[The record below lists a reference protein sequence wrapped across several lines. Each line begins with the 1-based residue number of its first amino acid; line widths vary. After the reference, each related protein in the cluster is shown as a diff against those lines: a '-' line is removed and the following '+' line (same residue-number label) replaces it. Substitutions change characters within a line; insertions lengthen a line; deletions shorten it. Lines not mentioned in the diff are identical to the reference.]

1 VIGKTIS
8 REELERRL
16 VMLEEQ
22 LQQQS
27 RFAAINQTLFK
38 IANAINET
46 ADLDELFSSI
56 HQALCLIIDTT
67 NFYIALYDASDDSLT
82 FPYIVDTVDTC
93 YPPVIEVSKTAS
105 LTAEVIRT
113 KAPLLVTKAEI
124 LARQAASTLTIPA
137 CTPSEIWL
145 GVPLRTQNGIV
156 GVMAVQ
162 HYQDAGRYDQTDLTV
177 LVAVADQV
185 AVAIERKQL
194 EKALRDSEQIFRQLI
209 ETASDAIYLIDEQG
223 HIIRTNSA
231 AARMLGRTVG
241 EMSSLTL
248 DMIDANFSLS
258 EFMAFWRSV
267 PDNEPLIFESSHIRA
282 DGSLVPV
289 EISGAKFT
297 VNGKGCF
304 YGIARDISGR
314 KHAEEV
320 LRDSEERYRLLSDLT
335 MEGIVIHKNGMA
347 IDLNSS
353 MADMLGY
360 RREELFAKDFLGF
373 VHEDDRALVRANLA
387 KDYASPYVVRMLRAN
402 GEYFYAEIEARN
414 FQQKGDTWRVSAIRD
429 ITERKRAEEALRES
443 EERFQKMLG
452 LVPDMISIHDPEMN
466 ILYSNWQG
474 FAAVPEDRRRRNS
487 KCFRT
492 YRGLDDVCPDCQA
505 GRVLQTGQP
514 FQEEVALPEGSWIDL
529 RVIPLLDEQG
539 DVEIFMEWV
548 RDITLQKKAEENQ
561 KRLQVQL
568 TQAQK
573 MESVGRLAGGV
584 AHDFNNMLGVILGY
598 TELAVNHVPA
608 DTRLGEYLQQIHG
621 AAKRSA
627 DMTQQLLAF
636 ARKQTIAPKVLDL
649 NETVAGMITMLHRLI
664 GENID
669 LVWRPA
675 PEVVPVKM
683 DPSQLDQIMAN
694 LCVNAR
700 DAISGVGRLTI
711 ETAPAVFDQAYCA
724 DRPEAAPGAF
734 ARLTV
739 SDDGCGMDRQTL
751 EKLFEPFFTTK
762 EIGAGT
768 GLGLATVYGIVKQND
783 GFVEVESTPGIGTTF
798 HLFLPLYRED
808 ADSGPQ
814 RVAPPRTTAGSE
826 TVLLVEDEP
835 MILEMTTMM
844 LELQGYRVLPAGKP
858 TEALRLADE
867 HAGEIHLLITDVIM
881 PEMNGRDLA
890 ARLQAGYPRV
900 KCLFMSGYTA
910 SVIGPHG
917 VLDEG
922 FAFIQ
927 KPFSMSD
934 LCNRV
939 RDVLDAR
946 RSDEQNAIPQ

>member
-1 VIGKTIS
+1 MKKRFS
-8 REELERRL
+8 RDELEQRL
-16 VMLEEQ
+16 VELEEQ

-46 ADLDELFSSI
+46 ADLDELFTSI

-67 NFYIALYDASDDSLT
+67 NFYIALYDVSDDSLT

-113 KAPLLVTKAEI
+113 RAPLLVTKAEI
-124 LARQAASTLTIPA
+124 LQRQAASTLTIPA

-145 GVPLRTQNGIV
+145 GVPLKTQNGIV

-162 HYQDAGRYDQTDLTV
+162 HYQDAGRYDQTDISV
-177 LVAVADQV
+177 LAAVADQV

-194 EKALRDSEQIFRQLI
+194 EKALRE
-209 ETASDAIYLIDEQG
+209 
-223 HIIRTNSA
+223 
-231 AARMLGRTVG
+231 
-241 EMSSLTL
+241 
-248 DMIDANFSLS
+248 
-258 EFMAFWRSV
+258 
-267 PDNEPLIFESSHIRA
+267 
-282 DGSLVPV
+282 
-289 EISGAKFT
+289 
-297 VNGKGCF
+297 
-304 YGIARDISGR
+304 
-314 KHAEEV
+314 
-320 LRDSEERYRLLSDLT
+320 SEERYRLLSDLT
-335 MEGIVIHKNGMA
+335 MEGIVLHKNGVA

-353 MADMLGY
+353 MAEMLGY
-360 RREELFAKDFLGF
+360 RRQELFAKNFINF
-373 VHEDDRALVRANLA
+373 VHENDRALVRENVA
-387 KDYASPYVVRMLRAN
+387 KDYAAPYVVRMLRRN
-402 GEYFYAEIEARN
+402 GDYFIAEIEARN

-429 ITERKRAEEALRES
+429 ITERKRAEETLRES

-452 LVPDMISIHDPEMN
+452 MVPDMISIHDPEMN

-474 FAAVPEDRRRRNS
+474 FAAIPEERRRRTS
-487 KCFRT
+487 KCFHT
-492 YRGLDDVCPDCQA
+492 YRGLDDICPDCQA
-505 GRVLQTGQP
+505 ERVLQTGRP
-514 FQEEVALPEGSWIDL
+514 FQQEVALPEGIWIDL

-539 DVEIFMEWV
+539 NVEIFMEWV
-548 RDITLQKKAEENQ
+548 RDITVQKKSEENQ
-561 KRLQVQL
+561 KKLQAQL

-598 TELAVNHVPA
+598 TELAVNHAPP
-608 DTRLGEYLQQIHG
+608 DTRLGEYLKQIHS

-627 DMTQQLLAF
+627 DITQQLLAF

-649 NETVAGMITMLHRLI
+649 NETVAGMIKMLHRLI
-664 GENID
+664 GEDID

-675 PEVVPVKM
+675 AGVVPVKM
-683 DPSQLDQIMAN
+683 DPSQIDQIMAN

-700 DAISGVGRLTI
+700 DAIAGVGRLTI
-711 ETAPAVFDQAYCA
+711 ETAPAVFDEAYCA
-724 DRPEAAPGAF
+724 DRPEAVPGAY

-739 SDDGCGMDRQTL
+739 SDDGCGMDRETL
-751 EKLFEPFFTTK
+751 DKLFEPFYTTK
-762 EIGAGT
+762 EVGTGT
-768 GLGLATVYGIVKQND
+768 GLGLAMVYGIVKQNE
-783 GFVEVESTPGIGTTF
+783 GFIEVESAPGAGTTF
-798 HLFLPLYRED
+798 HLFLPLYRVD
-808 ADSGPQ
+808 ADSGAQ

-844 LELQGYRVLPAGKP
+844 LELQGYRVLPAAKP

-890 ARLQAGYPRV
+890 ARLLTSYPRL
-900 KCLFMSGYTA
+900 KRLFMSGYTA
-910 SVIGPHG
+910 SVIAHHG

-922 FAFIQ
+922 FDFIQ

-934 LCNRV
+934 LCQRG
-939 RDVLDAR
+939 RDVLDGEPGKAH
-946 RSDEQNAIPQ
+946 

>member
-1 VIGKTIS
+1 MKKRFS
-8 REELERRL
+8 RDELEQRL
-16 VMLEEQ
+16 VELEEQ
-22 LQQQS
+22 LHQQS

-46 ADLDELFSSI
+46 ADLDELFTSI

-67 NFYIALYDASDDSLT
+67 NFYIALYDVSDDSLT

-113 KAPLLVTKAEI
+113 RAPLLVTKAEI
-124 LARQAASTLTIPA
+124 LERQTTSTLTIPA

-145 GVPLRTQNGIV
+145 GVPLKTQNGIV

-162 HYQDAGRYDQTDLTV
+162 HYQDAGRYDQTDISV
-177 LVAVADQV
+177 LAAVADQV

-194 EKALRDSEQIFRQLI
+194 EKALRESEQIFRQLI

-223 HIIRTNSA
+223 QIVRANSA
-231 AARMLGRTVG
+231 AAKMLGRDIN
-241 EMSSLTL
+241 EMATLTL
-248 DMIDANFSLS
+248 ERIDPNFSLTD
-258 EFMAFWRSV
+258 FLAFWRSV
-267 PDNEPLIFESSHIRA
+267 PDNEPLIFESSHVRT

-297 VNGKGCF
+297 VNERTCF

-314 KHAEEV
+314 KQAEEV
-320 LRDSEERYRLLSDLT
+320 LRESEERYRLLSDLT
-335 MEGIVIHKNGMA
+335 MEGIVLHKNGVA
-347 IDLNSS
+347 IDLNTS
-353 MADMLGY
+353 MAEMLGY
-360 RREELFAKDFLGF
+360 QREELFAKNFMDF
-373 VHEDDRALVRANLA
+373 VHEDDRALVRKKLA
-387 KDYASPYVVRMLRAN
+387 KDYAAPYVVRMLRKN
-402 GEYFYAEIEARN
+402 GDYFIAEIEARN

-452 LVPDMISIHDPEMN
+452 MVPDMISIHDPEMN

-474 FAAVPEDRRRRNS
+474 FAAIPKERRRRTS
-487 KCFRT
+487 KCFHT
-492 YRGLDDVCPDCQA
+492 YRGLDNICPDCQA
-505 GRVLQTGQP
+505 ERVLQTGRP
-514 FQEEVALPEGSWIDL
+514 FQQEVALPEGIWIDL

-539 DVEIFMEWV
+539 NVEIFMEWV
-548 RDITLQKKAEENQ
+548 RDITVQKKAEENQ
-561 KRLQVQL
+561 KKLQAQL

-598 TELAVNHVPA
+598 TELAVNRAPP
-608 DTRLGEYLQQIHG
+608 DTRLGEYLKQIHS
-621 AAKRSA
+621 AARRSA
-627 DMTQQLLAF
+627 DITQQLLAF

-649 NETVAGMITMLHRLI
+649 NETVAGMIKILHRLI
-664 GENID
+664 GEDID

-675 PEVVPVKM
+675 AGVVPVKM
-683 DPSQLDQIMAN
+683 DPSQIDQIMAN

-700 DAISGVGRLTI
+700 DAIAGVGRLTI
-711 ETAPAVFDQAYCA
+711 ETAPAVFDEAYCA
-724 DRPEAAPGAF
+724 DRPEAVPGAY

-739 SDDGCGMDRQTL
+739 SDDGCGMDRETL
-751 EKLFEPFFTTK
+751 EKLFEPFYTTK
-762 EIGAGT
+762 EVGAGT
-768 GLGLATVYGIVKQND
+768 GLGLAMVYGIVKQNE
-783 GFVEVESTPGIGTTF
+783 GFIEVESAPGAGTTF
-798 HLFLPLYRED
+798 HLFLPLYRVD
-808 ADSGPQ
+808 ADSGAQ
-814 RVAPPRTTAGSE
+814 RIAAPRTTAGSE

-844 LELQGYRVLPAGKP
+844 LELQGYRVLPAAKP

-890 ARLQAGYPRV
+890 ARLLVSYPRL
-900 KCLFMSGYTA
+900 KRLFMSGYTA
-910 SVIGPHG
+910 SVIAHHG

-922 FAFIQ
+922 FDFIQ
-927 KPFSMSD
+927 KPFSMAD
-934 LCNRV
+934 LCQRV
-939 RDVLDAR
+939 RDVLDGEPAK
-946 RSDEQNAIPQ
+946 AH

>member
-1 VIGKTIS
+1 MIGKTIS

-67 NFYIALYDASDDSLT
+67 NFYIAVYDASDDSLT

-267 PDNEPLIFESSHIRA
+267 SDNEPLIFESSHIRA
-282 DGSLVPV
+282 DGSFVPV

-314 KHAEEV
+314 KQAEEV
-320 LRDSEERYRLLSDLT
+320 LRESEERYRLLSDLT

-373 VHEDDRALVRANLA
+373 VHEDDRELVWKNLA
-387 KDYASPYVVRMLRAN
+387 KDYAAPYAIRMLRKN
-402 GEYFYAEIEARN
+402 GEYFYAEVEARN
-414 FQQKGDTWRVSAIRD
+414 FKQKGENWRVSAIRD
-429 ITERKRAEEALRES
+429 IS
-443 EERFQKMLG
+443 VQK
-452 LVPDMISIHDPEMN
+452 
-466 ILYSNWQG
+466 Q
-474 FAAVPEDRRRRNS
+474 
-487 KCFRT
+487 
-492 YRGLDDVCPDCQA
+492 
-505 GRVLQTGQP
+505 
-514 FQEEVALPEGSWIDL
+514 
-529 RVIPLLDEQG
+529 
-539 DVEIFMEWV
+539 
-548 RDITLQKKAEENQ
+548 AEENQ
-561 KRLQVQL
+561 KRLQAQL
-568 TQAQK
+568 IQAQK

-608 DTRLGEYLQQIHG
+608 DTRLGEYLKQIHG

-783 GFVEVESTPGIGTTF
+783 GFVEVESTPSIGTTF

-808 ADSGPQ
+808 AESGPQ

-890 ARLQAGYPRV
+890 VRLQAGYPRV